1 MSKISLK
8 CVIKFGVNSQANNT
22 HAKGVT
28 KHAQM
33 PLKDRTLDYNKIFPH
48 FVCII
53 RQMLAYNYLEEI

>member
-33 PLKDRTLDYNKIFPH
+33 PLRDRTLDYKKNPS
-48 FVCII
+48 VCV
-53 RQMLAYNYLEEI
+53 YNSANVSL